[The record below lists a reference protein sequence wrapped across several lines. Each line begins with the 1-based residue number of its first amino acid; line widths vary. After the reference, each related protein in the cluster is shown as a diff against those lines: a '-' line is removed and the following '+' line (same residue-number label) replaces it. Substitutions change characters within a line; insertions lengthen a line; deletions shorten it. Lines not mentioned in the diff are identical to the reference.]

1 MGEREK
7 PARAGTTGVSP
18 SAIALIALRVV
29 AAIIFAAAA
38 AAGLF
43 LFDWPTPLCVV
54 LFAMAVYIALE
65 TAILVAWA
73 SASNFRAPPQPAGSP
88 YKEMVTVAITTQG
101 VVLGL
106 VAFQAGTLPNA
117 TVKVGACSLVTGIL
131 VAGALLQNVA
141 FGEPDDGIA
150 RFTSSLLFSLTY
162 WSLGFGLLCIVAGS
176 W

>member
-1 MGEREK
+1 MGESENV
-7 PARAGTTGVSP
+7 AEATTTRAKKFAV
-18 SAIALIALRVV
+18 ALIVLRVIV
-29 AAIIFAAAA
+29 AIVCAAAA
-38 AAGLF
+38 VAGLI

-54 LFAMAVYIALE
+54 LFAMAAYIALE

-73 SASNFRAPPQPAGSP
+73 SASDFEAPPQPAGSP

-106 VAFQAGTLPNA
+106 VAFQDGPLPNA
-117 TVKVGACSLVTGIL
+117 TVKVGACSLVAGIF

-141 FGEPDDGIA
+141 FGEPDDGFA